1 MCFFLLLFIYVQ
13 SLENE
18 LQDARVFKRKF
29 DSLSHGIG
37 QLLLTAGHDGVQVLL
52 LLYIDML
59 SSFTLPLVLL

>member
-18 LQDARVFKRKF
+18 LQDARVFKRKY
-29 DSLSHGIG
+29 DSLSNGMG
-37 QLLLTAGHDGVQVLL
+37 QLLLTVGHDGVQVLL

>member
-29 DSLSHGIG
+29 DSLSHGMG
-37 QLLLTAGHDGVQVLL
+37 QLLLTVGHDGVQVLL